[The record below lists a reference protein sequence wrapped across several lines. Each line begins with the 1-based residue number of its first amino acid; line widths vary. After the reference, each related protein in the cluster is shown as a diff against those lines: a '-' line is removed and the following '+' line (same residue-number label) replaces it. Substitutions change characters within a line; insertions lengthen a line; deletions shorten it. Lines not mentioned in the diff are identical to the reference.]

1 MINNRN
7 KHKNGGRFKSY
18 TDINNYNNFLL
29 ELDKKQKDLIPNL
42 NNECP
47 NNECINECPNNEC
60 PNNECP
66 NNECPNNECINECKK
81 NDIKN
86 LVKHIGKEFVA
97 SDYND
102 KNFTGLNRWE

>member
-42 NNECP
+42 NNECI
-47 NNECINECPNNEC
+47 NECINECPNNEC
-60 PNNECP
+60 I
-66 NNECPNNECINECKK
+66 NECINECKK

-102 KNFTGLNRWE
+102 KNFTGLNRWESLLDAV